1 MAKISYLDDVKYSV
15 YNKSNA
21 ALSKLFCLNKKLVAD
36 KKGICPYG
44 IPAVIIGL
52 LVYLFMGF
60 TTRRQV
66 T

>member
-44 IPAVIIGL
+44 TP
-52 LVYLFMGF
+52 
-60 TTRRQV
+60 
-66 T
+66 